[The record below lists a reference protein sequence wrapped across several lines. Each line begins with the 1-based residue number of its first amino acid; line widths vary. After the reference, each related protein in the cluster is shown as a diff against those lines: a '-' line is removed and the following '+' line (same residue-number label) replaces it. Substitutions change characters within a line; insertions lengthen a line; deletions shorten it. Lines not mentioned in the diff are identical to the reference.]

1 MKSTIFTFLF
11 MGALG
16 WACGARAADPQ
27 TYQVDLAS
35 VGNDD
40 INQTLK
46 ATSDLLN
53 LRKSAPVSPFGLIAR
68 ARSDTDRLKTALESF
83 GYYES
88 HVSITI
94 NGLPL
99 TDPSLGDALT
109 ALPKDSSAK
118 VAVSFMLGTLYHL
131 RRIDIDGEV
140 PPTINA
146 RDTLGLR
153 SGQPAV
159 AASVLAGGARLLS
172 ALQEQ
177 GYAFARVDPPI
188 AYQAADA
195 PVLDLSFHVAAGL
208 KVKIGDI
215 HIEGLQRVH
224 ASLVRRRLLL
234 HSGDPYKPSAIEAS
248 RRDLLGMNV
257 FGQVSVEV
265 GTKPDESGGVPITF
279 KLRERLRHAITVN
292 AAYSSDLGGSGGIT
306 WTDRNVFGNAEQLSF
321 AASVIN
327 LGGSDTTGTGYD
339 TNVKYLIPDFLRRD
353 QSLQFAISA
362 IKQQL
367 QAYDQK
373 AQTAGVT
380 LSRKLSSVWTVSAG
394 LSTTDETIVQVTSAE
409 QQTPGGPY
417 IPNPVTFNYTLIAL
431 PFKVIYDSTDLPTP
445 LEDPRHGF
453 RGTLSLTPTL
463 AIGHPNATFLISTLT
478 LATYFDLDNLLPIA
492 PGRSVLAARVLAG
505 VAQGAG
511 ELSLPPDQRFY
522 AGGTSTI
529 RGYAYQLVGPLFPY
543 TDIPDRRHRNNH
555 GRRGIPAA
563 PVHQLGRGCVSWM
576 QGMSARV
583 SSLCPMI
590 FGSAREWNTLLH
602 TIGPIRFDIA
612 VPVGAALARTLSR
625 FISDWGRLSD
635 AAFLE
640 NAGVDRGRTGAAAG
654 AGLARYWS
662 SATQR
667 ADAFRSEARRG

>member
-1 MKSTIFTFLF
+1 MKSIFFTFFLI
-11 MGALG
+11 GALG

-27 TYQVDLAS
+27 TYQVALAS

-46 ATSDLLN
+46 ATSDLLS
-53 LRKSAPVSPFGLIAR
+53 LRTSAPVSPFGLIAR

-109 ALPKDSSAK
+109 ALPKGSSAK
-118 VAVSFMLGTLYHL
+118 VAVSFTLGTLYHL

-140 PPTINA
+140 PAPVNA
-146 RDTLGLR
+146 HETLGLS

-177 GYAFARVDPPI
+177 GYAFAQVDPPI
-188 AYQAADA
+188 AYEAADA
-195 PVLDLSFHVAAGL
+195 PVLDLSFHVVAGL

-224 ASLVRRRLLL
+224 ASLVRRQLLL
-234 HSGDPYKPSAIEAS
+234 HTGDPYKPSAIEAS
-248 RRDLLGMNV
+248 RRDLLGMSV
-257 FGQVSVEV
+257 FGQVSVQV

-279 KLRERLRHAITVN
+279 RLRERLRHAITVN
-292 AAYSSDLGGSGGIT
+292 AAYSSDLGGSGGAT
-306 WTDRNVFGNAEQLSF
+306 WTDRNVFGNAEQLTF

-327 LGGSDTTGTGYD
+327 LGGSDTTGIGYD
-339 TNVKYLIPDFLRRD
+339 TSVKYLIPDFLRRD
-353 QSLQFAISA
+353 QSLQFTVSA

-380 LSRKLSSVWTVSAG
+380 LTRKLSSIWTVSAG
-394 LSTTDETIVQVTSAE
+394 FSTTEETIMQVINATE
-409 QQTPGGPY
+409 TPRGSGIFVPDA
-417 IPNPVTFNYTLIAL
+417 PTTFNYTLVAL
-431 PFKVIYDSTDLPTP
+431 PFKVIYDSTNLPTP
-445 LEDPRHGF
+445 LDDPRHGF

-478 LATYFDLDNLLPIA
+478 LATYFDLNNLFPLA
-492 PGRSVLAARVLAG
+492 PGRSVLAARALAG

-529 RGYAYQLVGPLFPY
+529 RGYGYQLVGPMFPHTDNPTGGTAITAGGLEFRQRLY
-543 TDIPDRRHRNNH
+543 TSWGVVAFVDAGQVSASLKPLPDDVRV
-555 GRRGIPAA
+555 GVGA
-563 PVHQLGRGCVSWM
+563 
-576 QGMSARV
+576 GMRYYT
-583 SSLCPMI
+583 P
-590 FGSAREWNTLLH
+590 
-602 TIGPIRFDIA
+602 IGPIRFDVA
-612 VPVGAALARTLSR
+612 VPVSR
-625 FISDWGRLSD
+625 RPGEDSFEIYVGLGQ
-635 AAFLE
+635 AF
-640 NAGVDRGRTGAAAG
+640 
-654 AGLARYWS
+654 
-662 SATQR
+662 
-667 ADAFRSEARRG
+667 

>member
-1 MKSTIFTFLF
+1 MKSTIFTILLLS
-11 MGALG
+11 ALG
-16 WACGARAADPQ
+16 WTLSARASDPQ

-35 VGNDD
+35 MGNND
-40 INQTLK
+40 IDQTLK
-46 ATSDLLN
+46 ATSDLLS
-53 LRKSAPVSPFGLIAR
+53 LRTSAPVSPFGLIAR

-88 HVSITI
+88 HVSINI

-109 ALPKDSSAK
+109 ALPKGSSAR
-118 VAVSFMLGTLYHL
+118 VAIGFTLGTLYHL

-140 PPTINA
+140 PPPINA
-146 RDTLGLR
+146 RETLGLA

-159 AASVLAGGARLLS
+159 AASVLTGGAHLLS

-177 GYAFARVDPPI
+177 GYAFAQVDPPV
-188 AYQAADA
+188 AYEAADA
-195 PVLDLSFHVAAGL
+195 PVLDLSFHVSAGS

-215 HIEGLQRVH
+215 HVEGLQRVH
-224 ASLVRRRLLL
+224 ESLVRQRLLL
-234 HSGDPYKPSAIEAS
+234 HSGDLYKPSAIEAA

-257 FGQVSVEV
+257 FGQVSVQV
-265 GTKPDESGGVPITF
+265 GSKADESGGVPITF
-279 KLRERLRHAITVN
+279 KLRERLRHAINVL
-292 AAYSSDLGGSGGIT
+292 AAYSSDLGGSGGVT
-306 WTDRNVFGNAEQLSF
+306 WTDRNVFGNAEQLTF

-339 TNVKYLIPDFLRRD
+339 TSVKYLIPDFLHRD
-353 QSLQFAISA
+353 QSLQFAITA

-367 QAYDQK
+367 QAYDQT
-373 AQTAGVT
+373 AQTASVT

-394 LSTTDETIVQVTSAE
+394 LSTTDETILQVINA
-409 QQTPGGPY
+409 TPNSSGVFVPDA
-417 IPNPVTFNYTLIAL
+417 PTKFDYTLIAL

-478 LATYFDLDNLLPIA
+478 LATYFDLNNLLPIA
-492 PGRSVLAARVLAG
+492 PGRSVLAARGLAG

-529 RGYAYQLVGPLFPY
+529 RGYGYQLVGPMFPH
-543 TDIPDRRHRNNH
+543 TDIPT
-555 GRRGIPAA
+555 GGTAITAA
-563 PVHQLGRGCVSWM
+563 GLEFRQRLYTNWGVVAFVDAGQVSASLKPLPDETRIGTGA
-576 QGMSARV
+576 GMRYYT
-583 SSLCPMI
+583 P
-590 FGSAREWNTLLH
+590 
-602 TIGPIRFDIA
+602 IGPIRFDIA
-612 VPVGAALARTLSR
+612 VPV
-625 FISDWGRLSD
+625 
-635 AAFLE
+635 
-640 NAGVDRGRTGAAAG
+640 
-654 AGLARYWS
+654 
-662 SATQR
+662 
-667 ADAFRSEARRG
+667 ARRPGDDSFEIYIGLGQAF